1 MIIETK
7 ICIKCGQKKEI
18 NNFRLRKDTG
28 KYRNMCKD
36 CEKKYKHENYTKNK
50 EKILEKNKIYAKRVI
65 DLWADAKKWKMLAK
79 MTDNDEDYNKYMNV
93 SNTLME
99 MFTKEIQ
106 DMKL

>member
-1 MIIETK
+1 MDNYEKLEEELKETK
-7 ICIKCGQKKEI
+7 A
-18 NNFRLRKDTG
+18 
-28 KYRNMCKD
+28 
-36 CEKKYKHENYTKNK
+36 
-50 EKILEKNKIYAKRVI
+50 YAKRVI

-79 MTDNDEDYNKYMNV
+79 MTNNDEDYNKYMNV

>member
-1 MIIETK
+1 MDNYEKLEEELKETK
-7 ICIKCGQKKEI
+7 AY
-18 NNFRLRKDTG
+18 D
-28 KYRNMCKD
+28 
-36 CEKKYKHENYTKNK
+36 
-50 EKILEKNKIYAKRVI
+50 KRVI

>member
-1 MIIETK
+1 MDNYEKLEEELKETK
-7 ICIKCGQKKEI
+7 A
-18 NNFRLRKDTG
+18 
-28 KYRNMCKD
+28 
-36 CEKKYKHENYTKNK
+36 
-50 EKILEKNKIYAKRVI
+50 YAKRVI

-93 SNTLME
+93 SNTLLE

>member
-1 MIIETK
+1 MDNYDKLEEELKETK
-7 ICIKCGQKKEI
+7 A
-18 NNFRLRKDTG
+18 
-28 KYRNMCKD
+28 
-36 CEKKYKHENYTKNK
+36 
-50 EKILEKNKIYAKRVI
+50 YAKRVI

>member
-1 MIIETK
+1 MK
-7 ICIKCGQKKEI
+7 R
-18 NNFRLRKDTG
+18 F
-28 KYRNMCKD
+28 
-36 CEKKYKHENYTKNK
+36 NYTKEELK
-50 EKILEKNKIYAKRVI
+50 ETKAYAKRVI

-106 DMKL
+106 NMKL